1 MGEIRKQAIISSI
14 VIYIGFLIGFVN
26 TWFFI
31 KSGQQAFTPAEYG
44 LTRLFFDVGSLMYAI
59 AALGVIPVVYK
70 FFPYYHHHL
79 PQQKNDLYTW
89 SVAVTLIG
97 FILVILSGLL
107 FEPIIVRKYSER
119 SILFVDYYHWIFV
132 FGFGILMFNVLEGF
146 SLTYKQSV
154 LPNFLRETVM
164 RSITLLLILAYFIG
178 ILNFD
183 QFIKAFAF
191 QFLIIALILGYKLR
205 MKNQWPLQF
214 KFSKVTIRYKKQI
227 FTLSALS
234 YGGAIIMI
242 LSQVADSIIIA
253 SISPKG
259 IHDAGVYNLA
269 TYIANL
275 IQVPQRSIIAATIP
289 ILSLAWKSKN
299 TGEIQRIYERS
310 SINLLL
316 IGLFIFIGIWLN
328 IKEAFQLLGIQS
340 AYQAGI
346 EVVFI
351 LGISKLID
359 AGTGINAQI
368 IGTSSKWRFEFLTG
382 VILIILFLPL
392 NYVMIKEMG
401 LIGSAYANLI
411 SFSVYNL
418 IRFIFLWK
426 KFNLQP
432 FNKKTLLS
440 IILGIAGFVIAKYA
454 TQHLD
459 GWLGIITRS
468 SLFALIFISG
478 IFMMKL
484 TPDAMQLYE
493 VIRKKL
499 KVKS

>member
-1 MGEIRKQAIISSI
+1 MGEIRKQAILSSI
-14 VIYIGFLIGFVN
+14 VIYIGFFIGFIN

-31 KSGQQAFTPAEYG
+31 KNGQQAFTPAEYG
-44 LTRLFFDVGSLMYAI
+44 LTRLFFDVGSLMYAVS
-59 AALGVIPVVYK
+59 ALGIISVIYK
-70 FFPYYHHHL
+70 FFPYYHQNL
-79 PQQKNDLYTW
+79 AREEIDLYTW
-89 SVAVTLIG
+89 GFVIAIIG
-97 FILVILSGLL
+97 FLLVFAGGIL
-107 FEPIIVRKYSER
+107 FEPVIIRKYSER
-119 SILFVDYYHWIFV
+119 SILFVAYYQWVFV
-132 FGFGILMFNVLEGF
+132 FGFGILMFNLMEGV
-146 SLTYKQSV
+146 SLTYKQSI

-164 RSITLLLILAYFIG
+164 RLLTLLLIAAYFTG
-178 ILNFD
+178 LLNFD
-183 QFIKAFAF
+183 QFIKLFAF
-191 QFLIIALILGYKLR
+191 QFLAIAIILGWILIRKG
-205 MKNQWPLQF
+205 QWPLNF
-214 KFSKVTIRYKKQI
+214 RVSKVTQRFKYKMM
-227 FTLSALS
+227 TLSAYV
-234 YGGAIIMI
+234 YGGSIIMI

-328 IKEAFQLLGIQS
+328 IRDAFQLLGIQS
-340 AYQAGI
+340 AYQEGI

-368 IGTSSKWRFEFLTG
+368 IGTSNKWRFEFLTG
-382 VILIILFLPL
+382 IILIILFLPL
-392 NYVMIKEMG
+392 NYLMIKEMG

-418 IRFIFLWK
+418 IRFLFLWK

-432 FNKKTLLS
+432 FNKKTLIS
-440 IILGIAGFVIAKYA
+440 IILGVLGLIVAKYT
-454 TQHLD
+454 TQSID

-468 SLFALIFISG
+468 SLFTLIFISG
-478 IFMMKL
+478 IFIMKL

-493 VIRKKL
+493 VVRR

>member
-1 MGEIRKQAIISSI
+1 MGEIRKQAIISGALT
-14 VIYIGFLIGFVN
+14 YLGFFIGFIN

-31 KSGQQAFTPAEYG
+31 KTGTNHFSPAEYG
-44 LTRLFFDVGSLMYAI
+44 LTRLFFDVGSLMYAVS
-59 AALGVIPVVYK
+59 ALGIISVMYK
-70 FFPYYHHHL
+70 FFPYYHQHL
-79 PQQKNDLYTW
+79 SREKIDLYTW
-89 SVAVTLIG
+89 SI
-97 FILVILSGLL
+97 ILVLFGFLL
-107 FEPIIVRKYSER
+107 VIAGGYFFEPIIVRKYSGR
-119 SILFVDYYHWIFV
+119 SALFVDYYEWVFV
-132 FGFGILMFNVLEGF
+132 FGFGMLMFSLLEGF
-146 SLTYKQSV
+146 SLTYRQSI

-164 RSITLLLILAYFIG
+164 RILSLLLIVAYFTAI
-178 ILNFD
+178 INFD
-183 QFIKAFAF
+183 QFIKLFAF
-191 QFLIIALILGYKLR
+191 QFLVIAIILGWILR
-205 MKNQWPLQF
+205 SKGQWPIQF
-214 KFSKVTIRYKKQI
+214 RISKVTQRFKFKML
-227 FTLSALS
+227 TLSAYV
-234 YGGAIIMI
+234 YGGSIIMI

-253 SISPKG
+253 SVSEKG

-316 IGLFIFIGIWLN
+316 VGLFIFVGIWLN

-340 AYQAGI
+340 DYQAGI

-351 LGISKLID
+351 LGISKLLD

-368 IGTSSKWRFEFLTG
+368 IGTSSKWKFEFLTG
-382 VILIILFLPL
+382 IILIILFLPL
-392 NYVMIKEMG
+392 NYIMIKEMG
-401 LIGSAYANLI
+401 LTGSAYANLI

-418 IRFIFLWK
+418 IRFLFLWK

-432 FNKKTLLS
+432 FKQKTLIS
-440 IILGIAGFVIAKYA
+440 IGLGFFSFFVAKYA
-454 TQHLD
+454 TQLAE
-459 GWLGIITRS
+459 GWFGIFCRS
-468 SLFALIFISG
+468 SVFALIFIGG
-478 IFMMKL
+478 IFLLKL

-493 VIRKKL
+493 VVSKRL